1 MKYNISID
9 DINNLNFNENFK
21 NIINNPDDEFYS
33 VPGKEH
39 YKLLSYFST
48 LFNNSNIIDIGTHR
62 GCSALALSYNKSNT
76 IYSFDIINN
85 LNNINIQNTNNINFC
100 YDNLFNKDIF
110 IKWKSII
117 LSCPF
122 IFLDVDPHNGLMEY
136 EFINYI
142 KELDILDLLFVMIFI
157 ILKK

>member
-21 NIINNPDDEFYS
+21 NIINETDDEFYS

-48 LFNNSNIIDIGTHR
+48 LFNNSNIINICTNKGYSD
-62 GCSALALSYNKSNT
+62 LALSYNKSNT
-76 IYSFDIINN
+76 IYTIDDISK
-85 LNNINIQNTNNINFC
+85 LNI
-100 YDNLFNKDIF
+100 DN
-110 IKWKSII
+110 WKEII
-117 LSCPF
+117 LSSPF
-122 IFLDVDPHNGLMEY
+122 IFLDLVSTNGVMEY

-142 KELDILDLLFVMIFI
+142 KEIGYSGFI
-157 ILKK
+157 ICDDIYYFKEVRNNFWYKIEDKYKYYLTNI